1 MATTALAVEVPAV
14 AEVRSAVHGAEE
26 GRDVVVG
33 DLLALPDGHVRPAL
47 HVVVRVHGV
56 PAQLKSRKGCLWVLN
71 TQHSEENCLDKIF
84 QSHLVLEMQL
94 CDMSAV
100 SGKTPLPLPRPAT
113 SKAFTSSSP
122 IMN

>member
-1 MATTALAVEVPAV
+1 MSLNLFHTLASKALAVEVPAV

-56 PAQLKSRKGCLWVLN
+56 PAQLKSLKSCLWVLD
-71 TQHSEENCLDKIF
+71 TWHSEEK
-84 QSHLVLEMQL
+84 
-94 CDMSAV
+94 
-100 SGKTPLPLPRPAT
+100 LPR
-113 SKAFTSSSP
+113 
-122 IMN
+122 